1 MPEIPTQEAER
12 KLNDTQESLDRML
25 RQVFDADTRRVL
37 RQVQVHVHEALQ
49 ILREEAGWD

>member
-37 RQVQVHVHEALQ
+37 RQVHVHEALQ